1 MLKRFAIVLA
11 GVVLVLGG
19 FAVFHFVI
27 LPARLAEF
35 LAPLPP
41 VAISAAKAKAETWQS
56 ELSAVGTVKAIN
68 GVEIAP
74 EVDGI
79 VRRIAF
85 ESGAEVKAG
94 ELLVELDS
102 AVEAAELKRNQAL
115 LVDAE
120 LRFKRG
126 AELLKRGA
134 FAQAELD
141 SIDAARG
148 AVRAEVERMEVLIA
162 QKSIRTPFAG
172 RLGIRQV
179 DLGEYLSPGTPIVT
193 LQTLDPIYV
202 GFPLPERYLSRIAV
216 AQPVEVEVDAYPERL
231 FDGRIA
237 SIDAR
242 ISQATRNV
250 LIIATLANPEHLLL
264 PGMFGNVRVLLPAQ
278 QDVVTVPETALTYT
292 PYGDS
297 VFVLSE
303 TAEKAPDGAPVMSAT
318 IRYVTV
324 GERRADAAAI
334 LQGLEAGE
342 TVVTAGQI
350 KLQSG
355 ASVVIDNSTE
365 LEPRP
370 ELPRE

>member
-11 GVVLVLGG
+11 GVALVLGG
-19 FAVFHFVI
+19 FAVYHFVI
-27 LPARLAEF
+27 LPARMAEF

-141 SIDAARG
+141 SIDAARD
-148 AVRAEVERMEVLIA
+148 AARAEVERTEVLIA
-162 QKSIRTPFAG
+162 QKSIRTPFGG

-202 GFPLPERYLSRIAV
+202 GFPLPERFLSRIAV

-303 TAEKAPDGAPVMSAT
+303 TEEKAPDGAPVMSAT

-324 GERRADAAAI
+324 GERRADAVAI

-342 TVVTAGQI
+342 TIVTAGQI

>member
-85 ESGAEVKAG
+85 ESGTEVEAG